1 MKSPRRHYYKE
12 LRLRQMRA
20 LVEIG
25 RHGSFAEAAR
35 QLGLSNPSVWQQVRA
50 LEREFEA
57 GLVRVCGNEVRLTR
71 EGELLTTLATPLIE
85 NFDRIRAV
93 FAERRGQLER
103 SLTLV
108 TTTALLTHEL
118 PPVIAR
124 YRRAH
129 RDVELTLIDRPSLES
144 RALFERGDADVAII
158 GGTGQE
164 KSPPN
169 AICEELTRFS
179 FHLIGPPSHPLLG
192 KRKLKLEDFSS
203 QDVILAGQGAAV
215 SSVVAQVFRD
225 HGVTGPRVVLTST
238 NLALTLGY
246 VQMGYGIA
254 IVPVPASV
262 VRGWKPSRHAGL
274 VLRDVSDR
282 FGEERILMLHPSD
295 LHELKHVRQFR
306 GMVMEGFRS
315 AGEAR

>member
-1 MKSPRRHYYKE
+1 MKAPRRHYYKE

-25 RHGSFAEAAR
+25 RHRSFAEAAR

-57 GLVRVCGNEVRLTR
+57 GLVRVRGNDVRLTR

-118 PPVIAR
+118 PAVIAR

-129 RDVELTLIDRPSLES
+129 PGVELTLIDRPSLES
-144 RALFERGDADVAII
+144 RALFERGDADIAII
-158 GGTGQE
+158 GATGQE
-164 KSPPN
+164 KSPTN

-215 SSVVAQVFRD
+215 SSVVPQVFRD

-246 VQMGYGIA
+246 VQMGYGVA
-254 IVPVPASV
+254 LVPLPGSV
-262 VRGWKPSRHAGL
+262 VRAWKPSRQAGL
-274 VLRDVSDR
+274 CLRDVSPL
-282 FGEERILMLHPSD
+282 FGVESIIILHPSG
-295 LHELKHVRQFR
+295 LHELNHIRRFR
-306 GMVMEGFRS
+306 EMVLEGLRPV
-315 AGEAR
+315 A

>member
-1 MKSPRRHYYKE
+1 MKEMRRHYYKE

-20 LVEIG
+20 LVEIS

-35 QLGLSNPSVWQQVRA
+35 RLGLSNPSVWQQVRA

-57 GLVRVCGNEVRLTR
+57 DLVKIHGNEVRLTR
-71 EGELLTTLATPLIE
+71 EGELLTTLAMPLIE

-144 RALFERGDADVAII
+144 RALFERGDADIAIV
-158 GGTGQE
+158 GSTDCE
-164 KSPPN
+164 KLPPN
-169 AICEELTRFS
+169 ALSEELTRFS
-179 FHLIGPPSHPLLG
+179 FHLIGPPGHPLLA
-192 KRKLKLEDFSS
+192 KRKLKLEDFSL
-203 QDVILAGQGAAV
+203 QDVILAGPGAAV
-215 SSVVAQVFRD
+215 SGIVPQVFKEN
-225 HGVTGPRVVLTST
+225 GIPGPRVVLTST

-246 VQMGYGIA
+246 VQMGYGVA
-254 IVPVPASV
+254 LVPLPSSV
-262 VRGWKPSRHAGL
+262 VRGWEPSRQAGL
-274 VLRDVSDR
+274 AIRDVSDR
-282 FGEERILMLHPSD
+282 FGKERILMFHPAG

-306 GMVMEGFRS
+306 EMVVEGLRP
-315 AGEAR
+315 AE